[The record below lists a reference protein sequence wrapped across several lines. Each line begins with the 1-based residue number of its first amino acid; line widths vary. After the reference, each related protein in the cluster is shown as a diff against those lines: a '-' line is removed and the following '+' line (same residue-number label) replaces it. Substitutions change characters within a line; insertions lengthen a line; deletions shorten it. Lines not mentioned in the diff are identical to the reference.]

1 MNTRIEDT
9 LAAATTAF
17 RFVQRHWPVAT
28 RTSPILFVALAGA
41 GVAVGIGA
49 GLLFAPQTG
58 SELRASLL
66 EKTQGYVGSLGTRVE
81 NVVNAAEEEL
91 AAKTDHAM
99 TRGNGTATPR
109 RAPSKHAR
117 A

>member
-1 MNTRIEDT
+1 M
-9 LAAATTAF
+9 
-17 RFVQRHWPVAT
+17 AT
-28 RTSPILFVALAGA
+28 RTSPLLFAVVAGA

-66 EKTQGYVGSLGTRVE
+66 EKTQGYVGALRTRVE
-81 NVVNAAEEEL
+81 GVVQAAEEEVSTGSDV
-91 AAKTDHAM
+91 A
-99 TRGNGTATPR
+99 TRRNGAPTPR
-109 RAPSKHAR
+109 RSSAKQSAR